1 MDASSTKDGS
11 GVDPIIETL
20 QGEKHEHALK
30 FMFKASNN
38 EAKYKALIVRIKL
51 CNTVG
56 VGSVKAYSDSQLVF
70 CQLNDEYET
79 KDDTM
84 AAYIHWVPQAT
95 NWLKSFSIAH
105 IPRS

>member
-1 MDASSTKDGS
+1 
-11 GVDPIIETL
+11 
-20 QGEKHEHALK
+20 
-30 FMFKASNN
+30 MFKVFNN
-38 EAKYKALIVRIKL
+38 EAEYEALIARIEL
-51 CNTVG
+51 CYITG
-56 VGSVKAYSDSQLVF
+56 VDSVKAYSDSQLVF